1 MMCGPRFKERCPH
14 IAKVNNQPR
23 SEIIGA
29 RTTRGEEM
37 KVKEL
42 IKHLQSLGK
51 KRQNYSVRVIEEE
64 DNGDPN
70 YWIDD
75 IEVSDKGDSGY
86 LHGEIRLIGS
96 E

>member
-1 MMCGPRFKERCPH
+1 
-14 IAKVNNQPR
+14 
-23 SEIIGA
+23 
-29 RTTRGEEM
+29 M

-42 IKHLQSLGK
+42 IKRLQSLGEE
-51 KRQNYSVRVIEEE
+51 RQDYFVRVIEET
-64 DNGDPN
+64 DKGDPN

-86 LHGEIRLIGS
+86 LNGEIRLIGN

>member
-1 MMCGPRFKERCPH
+1 M
-14 IAKVNNQPR
+14 
-23 SEIIGA
+23 
-29 RTTRGEEM
+29 T
-37 KVKEL
+37 VKEL

-51 KRQNYSVRVIEEE
+51 KRQNLDVRVIEEK

-70 YWIDD
+70 YWLDG

-86 LHGEIRLIGS
+86 NYGEVRLIGS

>member
-1 MMCGPRFKERCPH
+1 
-14 IAKVNNQPR
+14 
-23 SEIIGA
+23 
-29 RTTRGEEM
+29 M
-37 KVKEL
+37 KVKDL
-42 IKHLQSLGK
+42 IKHLKNLGK
-51 KRQNYSVRVIEEE
+51 KRQNYSVRVIEET

-70 YWIDD
+70 YWIDG

>member
-1 MMCGPRFKERCPH
+1 
-14 IAKVNNQPR
+14 
-23 SEIIGA
+23 
-29 RTTRGEEM
+29 M

-42 IKHLQSLGK
+42 IKYLQGLGK
-51 KRQNYSVRVIEEE
+51 KRQNLDVRVIEEK

-70 YWIDD
+70 YWLDG

-86 LHGEIRLIGS
+86 NDGEIRLIGR

>member
-1 MMCGPRFKERCPH
+1 
-14 IAKVNNQPR
+14 
-23 SEIIGA
+23 
-29 RTTRGEEM
+29 M
-37 KVKEL
+37 KVKDL
-42 IKHLQSLGK
+42 IKHLKSLGK
-51 KRQNYSVRVIEEE
+51 ERQNYSVRVIEET

-70 YWIDD
+70 YWIDN

>member
-1 MMCGPRFKERCPH
+1 
-14 IAKVNNQPR
+14 
-23 SEIIGA
+23 
-29 RTTRGEEM
+29 M
-37 KVKEL
+37 KVKDL
-42 IKHLQSLGK
+42 IKHLKSLGK
-51 KRQNYSVRVIEEE
+51 KRQNYSVRVIEET

>member
-1 MMCGPRFKERCPH
+1 M
-14 IAKVNNQPR
+14 
-23 SEIIGA
+23 
-29 RTTRGEEM
+29 EEQVR
-37 KVKEL
+37 VKEL